1 MTADVELAALR
12 RSFPRV
18 LLAVAISFVF
28 IGGLIAAFG
37 SSADR
42 PEGAAERFLTDV
54 GDTMRKGV
62 QTDARARAEK
72 IGPLAL
78 ADQVLPPGTNTG
90 GKAAFTSIEV
100 GAAVTR
106 DVVYVP
112 FRVRIRDA
120 KDDIHGALA
129 MTKTSDGWRV
139 TGLADRSAAGK
150 VPSEGG
156 AAIAKASLPL
166 YAGAVVIGLLVTL
179 GVSLLVRRLGPAV
192 VLQE

>member
-1 MTADVELAALR
+1 VTDDVELVELK

-18 LLAVAISFVF
+18 LLGVAIAFVL

-42 PEGAAERFLTDV
+42 SEGAAERFLTDV
-54 GDTMRKGV
+54 GDTTRKGV
-62 QTDARARAEK
+62 QTDARDRAEK
-72 IGPLAL
+72 IGPLAV
-78 ADQVLPPGTNTG
+78 ADQILPPGTNTDD
-90 GKAAFTSIEV
+90 KAAFTSIEV

-129 MTKTSDGWRV
+129 MTKTADGWRV
-139 TGLADRSAAGK
+139 TALADRSVAGK

-166 YAGAVVIGLLVTL
+166 YGGAVVVGLLITI
-179 GVSLLVRRLGPAV
+179 GVSLLVRRLGP
-192 VLQE
+192 EE